1 MSINSNMKPIM
12 LQKKGKVKSPTGAP
26 KEQWVDVKTINVAI
40 FKTNDML
47 NTNSTKYNESSHT
60 GLTFYKDIK
69 EGINRLVKDNV
80 IYNITSANSQ
90 GRLNNLLLK
99 VVDTNV

>member
-12 LQKKGKVKSPTGAP
+12 LQKKEKVKSPTGAK
-26 KEQWVDVKTINVAI
+26 KEQWVDVKVINVAI
-40 FKTNDML
+40 YKTNDML

-60 GLTFYKDIK
+60 GITFYKDIK
-69 EGINRLVKDNV
+69 ENMNRLVKDKTVYNV
-80 IYNITSANSQ
+80 TSANPQ
-90 GRLNNLLLK
+90 GRLTNLLLK

>member
-26 KEQWVDVKTINVAI
+26 KEQWVDVKIINVAI

-60 GLTFYKDIK
+60 GLTFYKDVK
-69 EGINRLVKDNV
+69 EGINRLIKDNLV
-80 IYNITSANSQ
+80 YNVTSANSQ